1 MLVNPILA
9 LPLGKV
15 VPRRVIDSGKQ
26 RGDVLY
32 RVGEEILERCGHLH
46 RERLAPLLRDPQS
59 MMGQAFAG
67 AELG

>member
-15 VPRRVIDSGKQ
+15 VPHRVIDSGKQ
-26 RGDVLY
+26 HGDVLY